1 MQVRLIAAGVFAA
14 LVSWNA
20 SGFELIRGGKPSAT
34 LVVADK
40 AADAERFAAAELQA
54 FLEKATGAKLAIVG
68 KLPAGG
74 QPVVLVGQTTVRE
87 AGEEFVTASQLAQ
100 IRDDGYAISTMAK
113 QPALLLVGKEPR
125 GTLYAVYDLLEA
137 ELGCGFF
144 VDGDHVPQ
152 RSDVVLR
159 RQNILG
165 NPAFTDR
172 TYYVPLGLYGPK
184 RFQATL
190 WNAEDW
196 KPFLRWM
203 AKKKMNSLAIPFT
216 LVSRAW
222 GTAFDQAF
230 PEAKGQRP
238 EVLEGVDAK
247 AGVTARMGY
256 GLNPEYTTA
265 LLKDVFAYAR
275 QTLGLKITYV
285 YVYGEFEQS
294 LRKAMPNLAWQPPYP
309 ASYPAA
315 AGGSCALAPSEP
327 RIRELQAKLWK
338 AIVDTYGTDHSYVVC
353 GEPAP
358 RMAAASQSS
367 ESRSLAAIETMRQVD
382 PKAQIRVP
390 SWEAPSWGN
399 TPEARSRFIS
409 QLPPDVGFLYWD
421 PDLGA
426 LRRKLDLRFVT
437 EIERIDS
444 RMAGSYRDTV
454 YTAADRLAGRSLAYA
469 VPWSD
474 GPNDDLFTNRF
485 WLLANCFHHFNHLI
499 PAPKAVGFW
508 NWHDLR
514 RVNPMMDDLC
524 AEFAW
529 GAAYVWR
536 AEGAQTNRAVSNYL
550 QRRYAPAAIFPM
562 AEAQKEGLRG
572 APRPETGV
580 NYRAYTGWG
589 SISAPGSSAAR
600 TAVALALAC
609 KPAAGA
615 SLFYEADLVDLG
627 RNYLHQH
634 IQESCNRV
642 LAIVRDAKRAAA
654 TNGYSTQVKEES
666 LAALQ
671 KAEKQLLAA
680 HKALSRLIATRKD
693 MCLDDAILEATA
705 TKGANK
711 LLAQAIREQQSP
723 LFNDGYALTD
733 TLEYHQQ
740 VAGRQLQQVLDY
752 ARRELG
758 TPTADA
764 VPGWESFFRQGA
776 EQYIEKSDPVAYDKK
791 AEKAAA
797 SAILQEFLESAE

>member
-1 MQVRLIAAGVFAA
+1 MGVRLIAASVFVA
-14 LVSWNA
+14 LASWNA
-20 SGFELIRGGKPSAT
+20 SGFELVRGGKPSAT

-54 FLEKATGAKLAIVG
+54 FLEKATGAKLSIVG
-68 KLPAGG
+68 KLPGGG
-74 QPVVLVGQTTVRE
+74 QPVVLIGQATVRE
-87 AGEEFVTASQLAQ
+87 AGEEFVAASQLGQ
-100 IRDDGYAISTMAK
+100 IRDDGYAISTLEK

-165 NPAFTDR
+165 NPAFADR
-172 TYYVPLGLYGPK
+172 TCLVPLGLYGPK

-190 WNAEDW
+190 WSLEDW

-216 LVSRAW
+216 VISRAW

-230 PEAKGQRP
+230 PEAKAHRP
-238 EVLEGVDAK
+238 EVLDGVEAK
-247 AGVTARMGY
+247 AGTTARMGY
-256 GLNPEYTTA
+256 GLNPEHITA
-265 LLKDVFAYAR
+265 LLKEVFAYAR

-285 YVYGEFEQS
+285 CVYGEFEQS
-294 LRKAMPNLAWQPPYP
+294 LQKAVPNLAWQPYP
-309 ASYPAA
+309 AIYPAA
-315 AGGSCALAPSEP
+315 AGGSCALSPSEP
-327 RIRELQAKLWK
+327 KIRELQAKLWK
-338 AIVDTYGTDHSYVVC
+338 AITDTYGTDHSYVVC

-358 RMAAASQSS
+358 RAAASAQPS
-367 ESRSLAAIETMRQVD
+367 ENRSLAAIETMRQVD

-390 SWEAPSWGN
+390 SWEAPSWGT
-399 TPEARSRFIS
+399 TPEARRSFIA

-421 PDLGA
+421 PDLGV
-426 LRRKLDLRFVT
+426 LRRKLDVRFVT
-437 EIERIDS
+437 EIERIDTL
-444 RMAGSYRDTV
+444 MAASYRDTV
-454 YTAADRLAGRSLAYA
+454 YTATALLAGRPLEYA

-474 GPNDDLFTNRF
+474 GPSDDLFTNRF
-485 WLLANCFHHFNHLI
+485 WLLANCFHHFNHFI
-499 PAPKAVGFW
+499 PAPRAVGFW

-550 QRRYAPAAIFPM
+550 QRRYTPAAVFPM
-562 AEAQKEGLRG
+562 AEAQKQGLRG

-589 SISAPGSSAAR
+589 SISAPGSSTAR

-609 KPAAGA
+609 KPAASA
-615 SLFYEADLVDLG
+615 SPFYEADLVDLG

-634 IQESCNRV
+634 IQEGCNRV
-642 LAIVRDAKRAAA
+642 FAIVRDAKRAAA
-654 TNGYSTQVKEES
+654 TNGYSSQVKEES

-671 KAEKQLLAA
+671 KAEKQLLGA

-693 MCLDDAILEATA
+693 MCLDEAILEATA

-723 LFNDGYALTD
+723 LFAGGYALTD

-740 VAGRQLQQVLDY
+740 VAGRQLQHVLDY

-758 TPTADA
+758 GPTADP
-764 VPGWESFFRQGA
+764 VPGWETFFRQGA
-776 EQYIEKSDPVAYDKK
+776 DQYVEKSDPVAYDKK